1 MAYLKHVYHSKVLVM
16 IGGLKIISV
25 TRLYLLIT
33 SPEKNQNT
41 VLRLRL
47 YFYQTVISNRHFCNG
62 LMERKLRKGVV
73 LL

>member
-1 MAYLKHVYHSKVLVM
+1 MYIVQKVLVM

-47 YFYQTVISNRHFCNG
+47 YFYQTVISNSHF
-62 LMERKLRKGVV
+62 
-73 LL
+73 

>member
-47 YFYQTVISNRHFCNG
+47 YFYQTVISNSYF
-62 LMERKLRKGVV
+62 
-73 LL
+73 